1 VPNDSYL
8 SLSSLLPEHSFF
20 LPKQVY
26 TAVAKIPTVQLLYSA
41 RPLALSMAFQ
51 RAHVKFFWV
60 CLAFLVI
67 FTQPG
72 IFYSHLP
79 PLLPAH
85 RFRFRAVQARNGSPA
100 KAPNVENL
108 RILLNGASRHH
119 VHTGDFIH
127 IELL

>member
-1 VPNDSYL
+1 MIAIGLVHL
-8 SLSSLLPEHSFF
+8 FLPEHSFCI
-20 LPKQVY
+20 LKQVY

-41 RPLALSMAFQ
+41 RPLAVSIAFQ
-51 RAHVKFFWV
+51 RAHVRFFLV

-79 PLLPAH
+79 PPLPAH
-85 RFRFRAVQARNGSPA
+85 RFRFRAVRARNGSPA

-108 RILLNGASRHH
+108 RVLFNGASTHR
-119 VHTGDFIH
+119 VHTGEFFH